1 MSNTTLIERLRG
13 PVRNSIRGAK
23 DGLAMHQEMNAQRA
37 EAADALEA
45 QQKRI
50 DELEQ
55 HIADMIDD
63 SGQECACGYDNPTDV
78 CLGHK
83 PMFDR
88 MQKRIDAL
96 TEALEPFSCAH
107 DYSTDLN
114 RLKPDANCRPHD
126 MVISREFRKAFEALQ
141 PSTTEEKT

>member
-1 MSNTTLIERLRG
+1 MDDMADDVCQRCGEHEHYGCSCTSLELANFWAERA
-13 PVRNSIRGAK
+13 S
-23 DGLAMHQEMNAQRA
+23 
-37 EAADALEA
+37 A